1 MQSIH
6 VLYWALSVLCC
17 LSLLFAILLWCR
29 SWRREEREETGRRI
43 QRLSDEMG
51 RIAAA
56 VDALENTA
64 ASLEMADGK
73 LAGHLGDL
81 GKALGRLESLRETAG
96 TGRSPAPGQAPEG
109 GAEVEG
115 DRYAAARDL
124 LRQGKSPVEV
134 SRRLDMG
141 TAEVRMIART
151 IDQEAQREEAR
162 GEAE

>member
-6 VLYWALSVLCC
+6 VLYWALSILCC

-43 QRLSDEMG
+43 QRLSDEVG

-81 GKALGRLESLRETAG
+81 RIALDRLESLSASAEP
-96 TGRSPAPGQAPEG
+96 GRGPDSAPEG
-109 GAEVEG
+109 EGEAET
-115 DRYAAARDL
+115 DRYAAARDML
-124 LRQGKSPVEV
+124 LQGRSPVEV

-151 IDQEAQREEAR
+151 IDQEKEREEAR
-162 GEAE
+162 GKAE